1 MQNVPAAE
9 QMCQQKRANVLAAV
23 CKYTNSR
30 ANILAAA
37 EGKCASSIENVLAAA
52 EQMYQQQSKYTS
64 SSSRRANVLAAEWGY
79 FQELR
84 VLRAGAK
91 YASARMSHQV
101 CLVFTI

>member
-52 EQMYQQQSKYTS
+52 EQIYQQQQESKCA
-64 SSSRRANVLAAEWGY
+64 SSRVGILPGIEGLESRS
-79 FQELR
+79 
-84 VLRAGAK
+84 K
-91 YASARMSHQV
+91 I
-101 CLVFTI
+101 C